1 MAMRQPAAPPARVG
15 NRQMSYEDY
24 LLWSTEDKHAEW
36 VDGEVIIHM
45 PPTEAHQALL
55 GFLFGFLRLFADML
69 GKGKLLMAPFEMK
82 LGPRGSARQPDIV
95 FVSAE
100 HLDRLTPQRLKGPA
114 DLVIE
119 IVSTDS
125 VRRDRFDKLHEYA
138 RAGVREYW
146 VLDPRPG
153 KLRADFLQLE
163 KTGEYALVATEDD
176 ERYASA
182 VLPGLWLR
190 PTWLWQAD
198 QLDPFTL
205 FCEIAG
211 LPEELVRQFRQQAQA
226 NLTAA
231 ASDER

>member
-1 MAMRQPAAPPARVG
+1 MAMRQAAAPPAWVG

-45 PPTEAHQALL
+45 PPTEIHQALL
-55 GFLFGFLRLFADML
+55 VFLVRLLGTFLSWRNL
-69 GKGKLLMAPFEMK
+69 GKLVVAPFEMK
-82 LGPRGSARQPDIV
+82 LGSRGPARQPDLL

-100 HLDRLTPQRLKGPA
+100 HLDRLTPQRLNGPA
-114 DLVIE
+114 DLVVE
-119 IVSTDS
+119 IVSNDS
-125 VRRDRFDKLHEYA
+125 VRRDRFDKLREYG

-153 KLRADFLQLE
+153 KLRADFLQLDE
-163 KTGEYALVATEDD
+163 TGEYALIATEDD

-190 PTWLWQAD
+190 PAWLWQVD
-198 QLDPFTL
+198 QVDPFTL
-205 FCEIAG
+205 FCEVAG
-211 LPEELVRQFRQQAQA
+211 LPEELVRQFRDQAQA
-226 NLTAA
+226 NLTVNR
-231 ASDER
+231 EQ

>member
-1 MAMRQPAAPPARVG
+1 
-15 NRQMSYEDY
+15 MSYEDY

-45 PPTEAHQALL
+45 PPTEIHQALL
-55 GFLFGFLRLFADML
+55 VFLVRLLGTFLSWRGL
-69 GKGKLLMAPFEMK
+69 GKLMVAPFEMK
-82 LGPRGSARQPDIV
+82 LSPRGPSRQPDLL
-95 FVSAE
+95 FVSVE
-100 HLDRLTPQRLKGPA
+100 HLDRLTPQRLDGPA
-114 DLVIE
+114 DLVVE

-153 KLRADFLQLE
+153 KLRADFLQLDA
-163 KTGEYALVATEDD
+163 TGEYALVATEDD

-190 PTWLWQAD
+190 PAWLWQVD
-198 QLDPFTL
+198 QLDPFMQ

-226 NLTAA
+226 NLTAG
-231 ASDER
+231 ASDERRMIDDE